1 MTKFD
6 LFRKSHN
13 LISVKDFRLNII
25 LLQSLDLYFPKI
37 LKRWLDPSLSHIW
50 PYAEYLFQSWMQY
63 WHFPISWWGRN
74 QKTKLLFIKA
84 KGQTSF
90 PRSELHLRD
99 YIVKLKSW
107 NLNESWWTF
116 FLFSSYQ
123 RSDGASN
130 QSSTYQKQTNRFNV
144 WNMKLPILVRM
155 RRIVR
160 VFIQIGNPHWRTLRG
175 NYYFGM
181 KSNPDNS

>member
-1 MTKFD
+1 M
-6 LFRKSHN
+6 
-13 LISVKDFRLNII
+13 
-25 LLQSLDLYFPKI
+25 
-37 LKRWLDPSLSHIW
+37 KRWLDPSLSHIW

-90 PRSELHLRD
+90 PRSKLHLRD

-116 FLFSSYQ
+116 FFFLHIKEVMGLQTNQALTKNKQTDSKYEIWNWKDSIKIVSFQYFAKVVFKVFLSVSRWVYILLDICSYVFLYIEKVHFNCLFS
-123 RSDGASN
+123 
-130 QSSTYQKQTNRFNV
+130 
-144 WNMKLPILVRM
+144 
-155 RRIVR
+155 
-160 VFIQIGNPHWRTLRG
+160 
-175 NYYFGM
+175 
-181 KSNPDNS
+181 KSNDI

>member
-107 NLNESWWTF
+107 NLNESWWNF
-116 FLFSSYQ
+116 FLFSWYQ
-123 RSDGASN
+123 RSVGASN
-130 QSSTYQKQTNRFNV
+130 QSSTYQKQTNRFKV
-144 WNMKLPILVRM
+144 WNMKLEGFYKDSFLPI
-155 RRIVR
+155 
-160 VFIQIGNPHWRTLRG
+160 FC
-175 NYYFGM
+175 
-181 KSNPDNS
+181 KSGF